1 MVEWGLGDR
10 LRLIAGAR
18 VEFNRVELEAEPTIG
33 RAQETSPEFTDVLPS
48 LALNFT
54 LTPDQNLRVS
64 ASQTLA
70 RPEYRELAPVQYRD
84 VIGAENVMGNPNL
97 VRTLIQNADVR
108 WEWYP
113 ERGELLSIAVF
124 GKRFD
129 KPIEQVFLGTSGT
142 RMLSYANAR
151 EAVNY
156 GVELE
161 ARKSL
166 RFIADVLEPI

>member
-1 MVEWGLGDR
+1 RDRPAVDTGQFFSSYGGTTSSVFRLVPLSQGGSYSARDMLGAGYGMVEWGLGDR

-54 LTPDQNLRVS
+54 LTPDQNLRLS

-124 GKRFD
+124 
-129 KPIEQVFLGTSGT
+129 
-142 RMLSYANAR
+142 
-151 EAVNY
+151 
-156 GVELE
+156 
-161 ARKSL
+161 
-166 RFIADVLEPI
+166 